1 MKSAMEFKNNTL
13 VSIGFL
19 AFIILF
25 DAFQQHYYLTNFNIL
40 ANGSQI
46 SFSTLIFNHLFRWL
60 IWAFSCLP
68 LIWFSRKI
76 FSNVSIRVNSIGWF
90 KLSIATLFCWLSA
103 MALISVLN
111 IYLNG
116 LTNGFPTFLDNY
128 LFFIVQ
134 KGISFFFAYSILILA
149 LFNNSKTRVIEA
161 QWVELSELKDTQ
173 GTRQENETPPM
184 LNIKIGNRIKM
195 LSLSDLTWIE
205 ADDYCVQLH
214 TKQKSYTLRKSL
226 KSLEEQLAPYQFVR
240 VHRRALLNLDCLDH
254 VDFKQSVVKLRDSS
268 ELPLSKS
275 GAQNLRKVLK
285 ANSI

>member
-1 MKSAMEFKNNTL
+1 MKFKNTKFL
-13 VSIGFL
+13 LISFL

-25 DAFQQHYYLTNFNIL
+25 DAFQQHYYLTHFNIL
-40 ANGSQI
+40 EDGRQI
-46 SFSTLIFNHLFRWL
+46 SFSTLIFNHFLRWV

-68 LIWFSRKI
+68 LIGFSGKI
-76 FSNVSIRVNSIGWF
+76 FSNTGNQINISGWF
-90 KLSIATLFCWLSA
+90 KISILTILAWLSA
-103 MALISVLN
+103 MVLLSLLN
-111 IYLNG
+111 IHLNG
-116 LTNGFPTFLDNY
+116 LTYSTSTFLENY

-149 LFNNSKTRVIEA
+149 LFNHAKNRVIEA
-161 QWVELSELKDTQ
+161 QWVELSALKDSQ
-173 GTRQENETPPM
+173 DTRPDNETPPM
-184 LNIKIGNRIKM
+184 LNIKIGNRIKIV
-195 LSLSDLTWIE
+195 SLSELTWIE

-240 VHRRALLNLDCLDH
+240 VHRRALLNLIYLDH
-254 VDFKQSVVKLRDSS
+254 VDFKQSMVKLQDSS

-275 GAQNLRKVLK
+275 GAQILRKVLK

>member
-1 MKSAMEFKNNTL
+1 MKFKNTKFL
-13 VSIGFL
+13 LISFL

-25 DAFQQHYYLTNFNIL
+25 DAFQQHYYLTHFNIL
-40 ANGSQI
+40 EDGRQI
-46 SFSTLIFNHLFRWL
+46 SFSTLIFNHFLRWV

-68 LIWFSRKI
+68 LTRFSGKI
-76 FSNVSIRVNSIGWF
+76 FSNTGNQINISGWF
-90 KLSIATLFCWLSA
+90 KISILTILAWLSA
-103 MALISVLN
+103 MVLLSLLN
-111 IYLNG
+111 IHLNG
-116 LTNGFPTFLDNY
+116 LTYSTSTFLENY

-149 LFNNSKTRVIEA
+149 LFNHAKNRVIEA
-161 QWVELSELKDTQ
+161 QWVELSALKDSQ
-173 GTRQENETPPM
+173 DTRPDNETPPM
-184 LNIKIGNRIKM
+184 LNIKIGNRIKIV
-195 LSLSDLTWIE
+195 SLSELTWIE

-240 VHRRALLNLDCLDH
+240 IHRRALLNLIYLDH
-254 VDFKQSVVKLRDSS
+254 VDFKQSVVKLQDSS

-275 GAQNLRKVLK
+275 GAQILRKVLK

>member
-1 MKSAMEFKNNTL
+1 MKFKNTKFL
-13 VSIGFL
+13 LISFL

-25 DAFQQHYYLTNFNIL
+25 DAFQQHYYLTHFNIL
-40 ANGSQI
+40 EDGRQI
-46 SFSTLIFNHLFRWL
+46 SFSTLIFNHFLRWV

-68 LIWFSRKI
+68 LIGFSGKI
-76 FSNVSIRVNSIGWF
+76 FSNTGNQINISGWF
-90 KLSIATLFCWLSA
+90 KISILTILAWLSA
-103 MALISVLN
+103 MVLLSLLN
-111 IYLNG
+111 IHLNG
-116 LTNGFPTFLDNY
+116 LTYSTSTFLENY

-149 LFNNSKTRVIEA
+149 LFNHAKNRVIEA
-161 QWVELSELKDTQ
+161 QWVELSALKDSQ
-173 GTRQENETPPM
+173 DTRPDNETPPM
-184 LNIKIGNRIKM
+184 LNIKIGNRIKIV
-195 LSLSDLTWIE
+195 SLSELTWIE

-240 VHRRALLNLDCLDH
+240 IHRRALLNLIYLDH
-254 VDFKQSVVKLRDSS
+254 VDFKQSVVKLQDSS

-275 GAQNLRKVLK
+275 GAQILRNVLK